1 VVARSVKTQEKNW
14 KEKYFDTLKE
24 LDEREHNWRRMEHIL
39 RAGVN
44 RLAILSQD
52 GHQELDK
59 NLHKIRSLSRGN
71 DNFDAL
77 EKAFGSLTK
86 KTGTIS
92 DTDQSDVT
100 HAIKTV
106 SDLLP
111 IDVDHRAAIDLHCK
125 RSDSQKALK
134 VLIKSVAVN
143 LKQDASIDY
152 SALATSL
159 LSLLTQLESNESDE
173 CTLVQL
179 REGIS
184 RAKTKRQW
192 QIIIEKIIEQVR
204 HELTEIHDKKNR
216 LLLFIKQLAQQLSG
230 LEKLALSATT
240 NMVRAKHR
248 ATDMNNSL
256 SSELMNLSQ
265 EVVESDDTPK
275 TKRRV
280 SHRLTS
286 ALDSM
291 QDYFK
296 QESEYFDEAER
307 INRSLSGKLQAAQQE
322 ADELRNELEQS
333 RQAQFLDTLTEVPN
347 RHAYEERLSLE
358 VDQHLRAE
366 QPLVFVLWDIDFF
379 KLINDNY
386 GHKAG
391 DVVLKMVAQLLAK
404 SIGQSDFMARIG
416 GEEFVMLLSN
426 TTIDEAV
433 KFVNMVRE
441 KIAKSGFNHRGDAVC
456 ITASCGLTC
465 MRAGDDVEALY
476 ERADD
481 ALYRAKREGRN
492 CCVSDAPG
500 DAA

>member
-1 VVARSVKTQEKNW
+1 VKTQEKNW
-14 KEKYFDTLKE
+14 KEKYFDTIKE
-24 LDEREHNWRRMEHIL
+24 LDEREHNWRRIEHIL

-52 GHQELDK
+52 GHQELDE
-59 NLHKIRSLSRGN
+59 NLHKIRSLSRGT

-86 KTGTIS
+86 KTSAIS

-100 HAIKTV
+100 NAIRTV

-111 IDVDHRAAIDLHCK
+111 MDVDHRAAIDLHCK
-125 RSDSQKALK
+125 KHDSQKALK
-134 VLIKSVAVN
+134 VLIKSVAVKF
-143 LKQDASIDY
+143 KQDASIDY

-159 LSLLTQLESNESDE
+159 LSLLTQLESSESDQR
-173 CTLVQL
+173 TLVQL
-179 REGIS
+179 QEGIA

-192 QIIIEKIIEQVR
+192 QIVIEKIIEQVH
-204 HELTEIHDKKNR
+204 HELTGIHDKKNK
-216 LLLFIKQLAQQLSG
+216 LLRFIKQLAKQLSG

-248 ATDMNNSL
+248 ATDMNDSL
-256 SSELMNLSQ
+256 SSELINLSE
-265 EVVESDDTPK
+265 EVVESDDT
-275 TKRRV
+275 TKIKHRV
-280 SHRLTS
+280 SRRLTS

-307 INRSLSGKLQAAQQE
+307 INKSLSGKLQAAQQE
-322 ADELRNELEQS
+322 ADDLRSELEQS

-358 VDQHLRAE
+358 VNNHLAAE
-366 QPLVFVLWDIDFF
+366 QPLVFALWDIDFF

-391 DVVLKMVAQLLAK
+391 DAVLKMVAQLLAK
-404 SIGQSDFMARIG
+404 SIEHTDFMARIG

-426 TTIDEAV
+426 TALDEAV
-433 KFVNMVRE
+433 KFVNIVRE
-441 KIAKSGFNHRGDAVC
+441 NIAKSGFNHKGDAVC
-456 ITASCGLTC
+456 ITASCGLTR
-465 MRAGDDVEALY
+465 MRTGDDVEELY
-476 ERADD
+476 ERANA

-492 CCVSDAPG
+492 CCFTDAPG
-500 DAA
+500 DAAA